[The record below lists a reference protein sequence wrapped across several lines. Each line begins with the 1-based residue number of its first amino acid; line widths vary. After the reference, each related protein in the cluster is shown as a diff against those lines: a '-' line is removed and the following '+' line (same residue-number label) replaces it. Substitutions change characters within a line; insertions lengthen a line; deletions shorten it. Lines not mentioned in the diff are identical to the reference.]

1 MDINKSLQI
10 KLIYEGENEIKDNI
24 IKMNNIFHKNYGLL
38 DKDLF
43 NNYQKFLNSMLNDN
57 KIQFS
62 LKFDNFISNFENQ
75 SYNLLIPRNIILVNE
90 QIFYSNLNYFDKN
103 AQNQL
108 INLIYEVFIGGEC
121 LIIKDKKY
129 NNVYYVSKYNINNY
143 YQYNNGIDY
152 ILIFKDTNAFN
163 DELNKIMQKGFS
175 SYLNDYNMTTK
186 EKFHDIHN
194 SKGLLIGRIIYNFLR
209 YTETMDILEEN
220 GYFKYNQILHL
231 IMCCLFRTTELVNKL
246 YNDCK
251 KIKTIMVKLFVE
263 YFQNIQYQ
271 KDCSKVNFKLNSQFN
286 PIITDNYKNII
297 SEMFSKLDKELTQFI
312 MKDTYKQGQINQFSE
327 TSSKEKIN
335 EGYRNGSIVKKL
347 FYTIFEIKATCNCGI
362 SNYIYEFN
370 IFLNIN
376 LDKENKNVL
385 ISDKFLNNKKPI
397 NIQCH
402 FCGQKINNQNE
413 NKIIIYPKIL
423 IVILEG
429 TNYNNFSLKKQ
440 REIIINNRIYQLYC
454 LCEINAGGFYF
465 KNSKGWYAYTKSGIC
480 KEFKGIEATKPAIL
494 FYNFSGFINNRN
506 NINQNINYYYN
517 NNISLSDSNIN
528 KHINLNNQINNKV
541 INNMNQMK
549 NNNNNNN
556 FNNNIINNN
565 MNNNIIYM
573 NNNNS
578 NNIYN
583 NGMYNNFNN
592 NNMNINNNYFSND
605 MNKNFFSNNVQMNN
619 NFNNNNMNFNMNN
632 NFFSNNVNMNNNF
645 YNNNMNFN
653 MNNNFYNNNMNI
665 NMNNFNYNKNN
676 IPISKSQNIFLTFFL
691 NGKQLFIESN
701 QNETFQAIISKLE
714 KKYNWV
720 KGINKKA
727 YLYNN
732 QVIDIQYTLKQL
744 NIPDNS
750 NIYIVS

>member
-1 MDINKSLQI
+1 MSLQI

-24 IKMNNIFHKNYGLL
+24 IKKNNIFHKNYGLL

-43 NNYQKFLNSMLNDN
+43 NNYQKFLNSMSNNN

-62 LKFDNFISNFENQ
+62 LKFDNFKSNFENQ
-75 SYNLLIPRNIILVNE
+75 SYNLFIPRNIVLVNE
-90 QIFYSNLNYFDKN
+90 QIFYSNLNHFDKN
-103 AQNQL
+103 APNQL

-121 LIIKDKKY
+121 LIIKDKTY
-129 NNVYYVSKYNINNY
+129 NNVYYASKYNINNY

-163 DELNKIMQKGFS
+163 DELNKIMQKGFL

-231 IMCCLFRTTELVNKL
+231 IMCCLFRTTKLVKEL
-246 YNDCK
+246 YNDYK
-251 KIKTIMVKLFVE
+251 KIKTIMVQLFVE

-297 SEMFSKLDKELTQFI
+297 SEMFSKLDKELTKFI
-312 MKDTYKQGQINQFSE
+312 MNNTYKQGQINQFSE
-327 TSSKEKIN
+327 TSSKEKIK
-335 EGYRNGSIVKKL
+335 ESYKNGSIVKKL
-347 FYTIFEIKATCNCGI
+347 FYTIFEIKTTCNCGI

-370 IFLNIN
+370 IFLYIN
-376 LDKENKNVL
+376 LDIENKNVL

-397 NIQCH
+397 NIQCN

-413 NKIIIYPKIL
+413 NKIIIYPMIL

-429 TNYNNFSLKKQ
+429 TNYNNFSLKNQ
-440 REIIINNRIYQLYC
+440 EQIIINNRIYQLYS
-454 LCEINAGGFYF
+454 LCEINPNMFYF
-465 KNSKGWYAYTKSGIC
+465 KNSKGWYAYFKNGIC
-480 KEFKGIEATKPAIL
+480 KEYKRIEATKPAIL
-494 FYNFSGFINNRN
+494 FYRFSGFINNRN
-506 NINQNINYYYN
+506 KNLNINNYN
-517 NNISLSDSNIN
+517 KVSLSENNIN
-528 KHINLNNQINNKV
+528 KHINLNNQMNN
-541 INNMNQMK
+541 ILYNDNMNQMNNNNYIINNNMNINM

-556 FNNNIINNN
+556 FYINGMNNNFNNN
-565 MNNNIIYM
+565 MNNNFNNNNFNNNNFNNNM
-573 NNNNS
+573 NNNF
-578 NNIYN
+578 NNN
-583 NGMYNNFNN
+583 NFNNNNFNN
-592 NNMNINNNYFSND
+592 NNMNFNMY
-605 MNKNFFSNNVQMNN
+605 N

-632 NFFSNNVNMNNNF
+632 LNN
-645 YNNNMNFN
+645 
-653 MNNNFYNNNMNI
+653 
-665 NMNNFNYNKNN
+665 NKNN
-676 IPISKSQNIFLTFFL
+676 IPLLKSQNIFLTFFL

-701 QNETFQAIISKLE
+701 QNETFQAIILKLE

-720 KGINKKA
+720 KGIDKKA

-732 QVIDIQYTLKQL
+732 KEINIQFTLNQL